1 MVIGGSPVDPVTAM
15 RQRQLGDD
23 KSNLYLGLSYS
34 KPTESVY
41 PPGGSPISQIHSQDE
56 HF

>member
-1 MVIGGSPVDPVTAM
+1 MVIGGSPLDPVTAM

-34 KPTESVY
+34 KPTESIY